1 MKDILKIENF
11 LPQDY
16 SDKLLSIVT
25 DDINFPWFYNESI
38 VENQKDL
45 FGFSHVLFVDGYQN
59 SPFFPEFIEFFS
71 HMENR
76 FNIKIKNLIR
86 ARIRMTTSVGK
97 KGIYENNMHVDYRY
111 PNTTFV
117 YYLNDS
123 DGDTVLF
130 DKFYDEDTLDAKE
143 IERVAP
149 VKNNGV
155 MFDGLRYHSGAMPSS
170 GRRLILNI
178 NFEKED

>member
-1 MKDILKIENF
+1 MQDIIEVSNF
-11 LPQDY
+11 LPEEY
-16 SDKLLSIVT
+16 SNRLLDVVT
-25 DDINFPWFYNESI
+25 DNINFPWFYNESI

-59 SPFFPEFIEFFS
+59 SPFFPEFIDFFS
-71 HMENR
+71 HLENN

-86 ARIRMTTSVGK
+86 ARLRMTTSVGK
-97 KGIYENNMHVDYRY
+97 VGVYENNMHVDYRY

-117 YYLNDS
+117 YYLNNS

-130 DKFYDEDTLDAKE
+130 DKFYNEDISEAKE
-143 IERVAP
+143 VKRVKP
-149 VKNNGV
+149 IKNNGV
-155 MFDGLRYHSGAMPSS
+155 LFDGLRYHSGAMPST

-178 NFEKED
+178 NFEKEE